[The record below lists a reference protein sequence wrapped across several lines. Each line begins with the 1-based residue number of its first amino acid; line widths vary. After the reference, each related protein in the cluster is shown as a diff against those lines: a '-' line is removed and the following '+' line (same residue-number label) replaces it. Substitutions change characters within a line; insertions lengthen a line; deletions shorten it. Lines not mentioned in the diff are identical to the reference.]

1 VGEREDTR
9 AEAAQFWKHHKQVW
23 DSSGGT
29 EMNEVLG
36 MGVLQLNTTGR
47 RTGNSRSV
55 LLTYLNDENGWLVA
69 ASNLGADHDPAWLQ
83 NLRASDGQGSVTI
96 GSDTTPIRARALA
109 GAERDQAYQ
118 RFISTYD
125 GYANYEKWTDREI
138 PVVALKPE
146 RA

>member
-1 VGEREDTR
+1 VGEQEDAR
-9 AEAAQFWKHHKQVW
+9 AQAAQFWKHHKEVW
-23 DSSGGT
+23 DASGGT

-47 RTGNSRSV
+47 RSGSSRSV

-69 ASNLGADHDPAWLQ
+69 ASNLGADHDPGWLR

-96 GSDTTPIRARALA
+96 GSDTTPVKAQELVDV
-109 GAERDQAYQ
+109 ERDRAYQ
-118 RFISTYD
+118 RFVSTYE

-138 PVVALKPE
+138 PVVALRPE
-146 RA
+146 RG

>member
-1 VGEREDTR
+1 MGEQEDAR
-9 AEAAQFWKHHKQVW
+9 AQAAQFWKHHKEVW
-23 DSSGGT
+23 DASGGT

-47 RTGNSRSV
+47 RSGSSRSV

-69 ASNLGADHDPAWLQ
+69 ASNLGADHDPGWLR

-96 GSDTTPIRARALA
+96 GSDTTPVKAQELVDV
-109 GAERDQAYQ
+109 ERDRAYQ
-118 RFISTYD
+118 RFVSTYE

-138 PVVALKPE
+138 PVVALRPE
-146 RA
+146 RG